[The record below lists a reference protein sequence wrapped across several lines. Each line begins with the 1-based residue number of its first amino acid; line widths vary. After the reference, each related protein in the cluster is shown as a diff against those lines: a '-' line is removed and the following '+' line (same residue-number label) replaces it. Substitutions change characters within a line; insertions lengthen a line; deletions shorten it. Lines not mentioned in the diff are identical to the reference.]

1 MEIKLK
7 NGRSIGENH
16 PAYILAEIGI
26 NHNGEIEVAKK
37 LIDIAAR
44 IGIDGVKFQKRN
56 IDLMYTKDFL
66 AQPYIKEGSFGETY
80 GKHKLFLEFT
90 DDQLVDLKHY
100 TEERGVDFIVS
111 GFDVEGFDFINDKLD
126 VLFHKVPSPL
136 VNHTPLLKHIAG
148 YKKPIV
154 LSTGMHTYEEV
165 KNAVEIILQQND
177 QLIVLQCTTSYPT
190 DYKDVNLSV
199 MTRYRR
205 DFNVLT
211 GYSSHDRGVV
221 VSAASVLMG
230 GCFIEKHFTLDRT
243 MKGPDHVSSVEPRGL
258 ELIKSYTR
266 VLEAAVGAERK
277 ELIDAEIK
285 ARDKYGYSC
294 VAKANIVSGTIL
306 TEDLVTY
313 KVPGYGIKPKDI
325 ERFLGKPVKR
335 NIGQDEIISE
345 NDFQ

>member
-1 MEIKLK
+1 MKITLK
-7 NGRSIGENH
+7 NGRIIGDGQ
-16 PAYILAEIGI
+16 PAYVLAEIGI
-26 NHNGEIEVAKK
+26 NHNGEIEIAKK

-80 GKHKLFLEFT
+80 GKHKLFLEFS
-90 DDQLVDLKHY
+90 DEQLIELKHY
-100 TEERGVDFIVS
+100 TEQRGLDFIVS
-111 GFDVEGFDFINDKLD
+111 GFDIEGFDFINYKLD

-136 VNHTPLLKHIAG
+136 VNHTPLLKHIAK

-190 DYKDVNLSV
+190 DYKDVNLRV
-199 MTRYRR
+199 MKRYRR

-258 ELIKSYTR
+258 ELIKSYTKA
-266 VLEAAVGAERK
+266 LEASLGTDIK
-277 ELIDAEIK
+277 ELIDAEIN

-294 VAKANIVSGTIL
+294 VAKLNIDAGAIL
-306 TEDLVTY
+306 TADLVTF

-325 ERFLGKPVKR
+325 ERFFGKRLIR
-335 NIGQDEIISE
+335 NIIQDEIISE